1 MSGYNR
7 QRRRSAYGYEG
18 RPETIELA
26 TRGISSVRRL
36 TSQADTSLL
45 IGLAAASPT
54 TPDVGTQKNQSL
66 LSIPRQVPQFHE
78 QSIMISDS

>member
-7 QRRRSAYGYEG
+7 QRRRSACGYEG

-36 TSQADTSLL
+36 TSRANTPLL
-45 IGLAAASPT
+45 VGSAAASST
-54 TPDVGTQKNQSL
+54 IPDGDTRKNQSL

-78 QSIMISDS
+78 QSIMIPDG